1 MTQPFAPRTINKQA
15 VYKGEIAGWQN
26 HQGRKEMTQEKG
38 WGAGFSKERY
48 FWMIFSALLVIA
60 IIGFSLHCSRL
71 RDRLRKVWG
80 EREVLLTKIETS
92 QRLSLLTSSDIAHLA
107 RQGISNPEEDLAVD
121 LMQHRELIPYEG
133 IMGGSMGFYSQK
145 DIHILS
151 SRWVLASFEDGHIG
165 GNMLLEY
172 RVDPGRNISWKVLSA
187 YLD

>member
-1 MTQPFAPRTINKQA
+1 MTP
-15 VYKGEIAGWQN
+15 V
-26 HQGRKEMTQEKG
+26 KG

-48 FWMIFSALLVIA
+48 FWMIFSAILVAA

-71 RDRLRKVWG
+71 RDRLKEVG
-80 EREVLLTKIETS
+80 DEREVLLTKIETS
-92 QRLSLLTSSDIAHLA
+92 QRPSLLTSWDIAQLA
-107 RQGISNPEEDLAVD
+107 RQGISNPEKDLAAD

-133 IMGGSMGFYSQK
+133 IMGGSMGFYSKK

-172 RVDPGRNISWKVLSA
+172 RVDPGGNISWKVLSA
-187 YLD
+187 YMY

>member
-1 MTQPFAPRTINKQA
+1 MTQ
-15 VYKGEIAGWQN
+15 G
-26 HQGRKEMTQEKG
+26 KG

-48 FWMIFSALLVIA
+48 FWIIFSAILVVA

-71 RDRLRKVWG
+71 RDRLREVGG
-80 EREVLLTKIETS
+80 EREVLLSKIETS
-92 QRLSLLTSSDIAHLA
+92 QRPSLLTGRDIAQLA
-107 RQGISNPEEDLAVD
+107 RQGISNPEEELVAD
-121 LMQHRELIPYEG
+121 LMQHSELITYDG
-133 IMGGSMGFYSQK
+133 IMGGSMGFYSPK

-187 YLD
+187 YLE